1 MIFAVLAMLE
11 TVMKMKTNKELLG
24 SILKTTQMG
33 QIGIRTVEDQAI
45 KSELKKALASQRKE
59 YDEIE
64 SEARSI
70 AHSRGWQ
77 LSELNPAVRTMSEMM
92 SKMQLIGGNRDSK
105 IAGMMIQGNTRGIIM
120 GIKSKHQNYQTDAR
134 ILDLSEKLLATEDR
148 NIEQMKPFL

>member
-1 MIFAVLAMLE
+1 MIAHDNGILPS
-11 TVMKMKTNKELLG
+11 VMKVKTNKQLLND
-24 SILKTTQMG
+24 ILKTTQMG
-33 QIGIRTVEDQAI
+33 QIGIRTVEDQAV

-70 AHSRGWQ
+70 AESRGWQ
-77 LSELNPAVRTMSEMM
+77 LNELNPAIRATSEMM

-105 IAGMMIQGNTRGIIM
+105 IAGMMIQGNTKGIIM

-148 NIEQMKPFL
+148 NIEQMKPYL